1 MGTVSRRFRFTIRGL
16 MLLIAISALML
27 AGGIAI
33 WERVELSR
41 AAQNPWRNTQAADAR
56 ARRAALATVNDQ
68 AETRPHLQTS
78 SPKALTPNRASQ
90 RTRPAE

>member
-33 WERVELSR
+33 WERVELSPLPKTR
-41 AAQNPWRNTQAADAR
+41 GGIRKRPTRGRGVRLWRR
-56 ARRAALATVNDQ
+56 
-68 AETRPHLQTS
+68 
-78 SPKALTPNRASQ
+78 
-90 RTRPAE
+90 